1 MRVTFPRLPDH
12 QRAYALV
19 ERDDGVRYRLYGG
32 TDPFPGSRLP
42 HDLRHLIVER
52 ELGITDGLWA
62 GIAAGLVFRTMR
74 YVSGRR
80 PPRAAARSRELIR
93 TFAAPGLRAE
103 LIADLVESV
112 AALNHPTA
120 AQIRRLAKTKLAA
133 APGAGGAEH
142 TGDAG
147 YEGDVGY
154 EGDAGLDPAAIAAAA
169 TAMQVEASR
178 WARLRV
184 GEELCYDWPPAPR
197 RARTG
202 RGHAPR
208 LVRSDEREN
217 RRRAA
222 AKVRSPAPV
231 ISGCAA
237 DGRIASVGRWTRGR
251 LS

>member
-19 ERDDGVRYRLYGG
+19 ERDDGVCYRLYDG

-52 ELGITDGLWA
+52 ELDLTDGLWA

-80 PPRAAARSRELIR
+80 PPVTGARSRALIR
-93 TFAAPGLRAE
+93 SFAAPGRRAE
-103 LIADLVESV
+103 LMADLVESV

-120 AQIRRLAKTKLAA
+120 PQIRQLAPTKLAPTKLAPTKLAA
-133 APGAGGAEH
+133 
-142 TGDAG
+142 GDA
-147 YEGDVGY
+147 
-154 EGDAGLDPAAIAAAA
+154 AFDPAAIAAAA

-184 GEELCYDWPPAPR
+184 GEEICYDWPPAPR
-197 RARTG
+197 RPRTG
-202 RGHAPR
+202 RGQAPGF
-208 LVRSDEREN
+208 VRSDEKEN

-237 DGRIASVGRWTRGR
+237 DGRVASMGRWTRGR

>member
-52 ELGITDGLWA
+52 ELGLTDGLWA
-62 GIAAGLVFRTMR
+62 GIAAGVVFRTMR
-74 YVSGRR
+74 YAGGRR
-80 PPRAAARSRELIR
+80 PPRAAARSRKLLR

-112 AALNHPTA
+112 AILDHPSA
-120 AQIRRLAKTKLAA
+120 EQIRRLAAAKLTVPPDAKPAKPAKAA
-133 APGAGGAEH
+133 KDA
-142 TGDAG
+142 GDAR
-147 YEGDVGY
+147 
-154 EGDAGLDPAAIAAAA
+154 DAGVDPEAIAAAA

-184 GEELCYDWPPAPR
+184 GDELCYDWPPPR
-197 RARTG
+197 GARSG
-202 RGHAPR
+202 RGDGPR
-208 LVRSDEREN
+208 PVRPDEKEN

-231 ISGCAA
+231 ISGCAP
-237 DGRIASVGRWTRGR
+237 DGRIASMGRWTRGR

>member
-80 PPRAAARSRELIR
+80 PPRAAARSRELIAA
-93 TFAAPGLRAE
+93 FAAPGQRAE
-103 LIADLVESV
+103 LIAELVESV
-112 AALNHPTA
+112 AALNHPTT
-120 AQIRRLAKTKLAA
+120 AQIRRLARTKLAMLPDA
-133 APGAGGAEH
+133 
-142 TGDAG
+142 GDAG
-147 YEGDVGY
+147 YAGDVGY
-154 EGDAGLDPAAIAAAA
+154 QGVNPAAIAAAA
-169 TAMQVEASR
+169 TVMQVEASR

-184 GEELCYDWPPAPR
+184 GEELSYDWPPPPR

-202 RGHAPR
+202 RGHAARP
-208 LVRSDEREN
+208 VRSDEREN

-237 DGRIASVGRWTRGR
+237 DGRIASMGRWTRGR

>member
-12 QRAYALV
+12 ERTYALV
-19 ERDDGVRYRLYGG
+19 ERDDGVRYRLYGE

-80 PPRAAARSRELIR
+80 PPRAAARSRELIAA
-93 TFAAPGLRAE
+93 FAAPGLRAE

-112 AALNHPTA
+112 AALSHPTA
-120 AQIRRLAKTKLAA
+120 AQIRRLAKAKLAMLPDA
-133 APGAGGAEH
+133 
-142 TGDAG
+142 GDAG
-147 YEGDVGY
+147 YAGDAGHA
-154 EGDAGLDPAAIAAAA
+154 GDAGLDPAAIAAAA

-197 RARTG
+197 RARTA
-202 RGHAPR
+202 RGHAAR
-208 LVRSDEREN
+208 LVRSDEKEN

-237 DGRIASVGRWTRGR
+237 DGRIASMGRWTRGR

>member
-1 MRVTFPRLPDH
+1 MRVTFPRLPDD
-12 QRAYALV
+12 QRTYALV
-19 ERDDGVRYRLYGG
+19 ERDDGVRYRLYGE

-80 PPRAAARSRELIR
+80 PPRAAARSRELIAA
-93 TFAAPGLRAE
+93 FAAPGLRAE

-112 AALNHPTA
+112 AALNHPAA
-120 AQIRRLAKTKLAA
+120 AQIRRLATTKLATTKLAA
-133 APGAGGAEH
+133 APDAGDARDA
-142 TGDAG
+142 GDAG
-147 YEGDVGY
+147 HA
-154 EGDAGLDPAAIAAAA
+154 GDAGLDPAAIAAAA

-197 RARTG
+197 RARTA
-202 RGHAPR
+202 RGHAAR
-208 LVRSDEREN
+208 LVRSDEKEN

-237 DGRIASVGRWTRGR
+237 DGRIASMGRWTRGR